1 MVLPSTPSRTPSQ
14 QTEPP
19 SMLVGQP
26 GEGWRKETIPLVI
39 VLDRGWEPGQKD
51 AVEARCVINL
61 LIVA

>member
-1 MVLPSTPSRTPSQ
+1 
-14 QTEPP
+14 
-19 SMLVGQP
+19 MLVGQP
-26 GEGWRKETIPLVI
+26 GEGWRKETIPLAI